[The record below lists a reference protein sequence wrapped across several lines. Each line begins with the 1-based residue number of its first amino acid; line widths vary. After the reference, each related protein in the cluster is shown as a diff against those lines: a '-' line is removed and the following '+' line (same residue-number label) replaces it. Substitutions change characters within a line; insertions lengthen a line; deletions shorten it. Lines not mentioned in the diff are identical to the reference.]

1 MSDDIIMIIMHRVYG
16 FDCERKTAGHYE
28 VDETKRIHS
37 YFYIAISLAISLALY
52 IEYLLVINV
61 RNFHI
66 LIFDSNMLVK

>member
-1 MSDDIIMIIMHRVYG
+1 MGVYG

-37 YFYIAISLAISLALY
+37 YFYIAISLALY

-66 LIFDSNMLVK
+66 LIFDSNMFVK